1 VAGKAKGFAATN
13 PLLHDDFHAAGGFA
27 TGCPQPPE
35 AVYQPALSGFS
46 GSYTEAGTRPP
57 LHWGQVGM
65 VGVLHTW
72 GRTLTYQPHVHYLVP
87 AGGVDQAT
95 NWLPARN
102 AFLLPVKSLG
112 KIFRAK
118 FHQALRKSACYD
130 EIPAKIWRQPWVV
143 HCKAVG
149 DVPTGKPRPAPY
161 RLKNSSVVSC
171 SMCCPKGSSRCVIMA
186 FSALACEPS

>member
-1 VAGKAKGFAATN
+1 MMTFTLPEGLRRVARSHQKLFTNLLFRASAAATQKLAKD
-13 PLLHDDFHAAGGFA
+13 PRFIG
-27 TGCPQPPE
+27 
-35 AVYQPALSGFS
+35 
-46 GSYTEAGTRPP
+46 
-57 LHWGQVGM
+57 GQVGM

-186 FSALACEPS
+186 FSALACEPG